1 MRISAE
7 NRKEIEPFFAAA
19 AAAAFAFQQAAQV
32 ENHTRKL
39 MMMERLV

>member
-7 NRKEIEPFFAAA
+7 NRKEIEPFSAAV
-19 AAAAFAFQQAAQV
+19 AAAFAFQQAAQV